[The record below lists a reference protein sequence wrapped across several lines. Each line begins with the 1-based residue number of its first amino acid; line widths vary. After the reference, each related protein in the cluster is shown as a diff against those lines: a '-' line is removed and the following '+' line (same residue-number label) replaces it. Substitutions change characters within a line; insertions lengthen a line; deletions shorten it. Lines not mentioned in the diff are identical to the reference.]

1 MNIIT
6 KIPRRRALLSASWRK
21 TVTAKQAAMVA
32 KAAGVGK
39 LLLGHYSARYNDE
52 TVLLKEAKEV
62 FEESYLTNEGMVI
75 SV

>member
-1 MNIIT
+1 MNDQET
-6 KIPRRRALLSASWRK
+6 DH
-21 TVTAKQAAMVA
+21 VA
-32 KAAGVGK
+32 QRKAAGVGK

-52 TVLLKEAKEV
+52 TVLLKEAKEF